1 MLAFKNRTGKLVIV
15 CDYDETVA
23 SKFCTTLVERGY
35 DNVFMLSGGSFA
47 NLEYV
52 DLNKTINVRKFS
64 LIDFVNSTDLI
75 NLQFSRSQSGVH
87 EVSN

>member
-1 MLAFKNRTGKLVIV
+1 MKSDFFSSRACNFETKDMLAFKNRTGKLVIV

-47 NLEYV
+47 NLK
-52 DLNKTINVRKFS
+52 NI
-64 LIDFVNSTDLI
+64 
-75 NLQFSRSQSGVH
+75 
-87 EVSN
+87 

>member
-47 NLEYV
+47 NL
-52 DLNKTINVRKFS
+52 KKI
-64 LIDFVNSTDLI
+64 
-75 NLQFSRSQSGVH
+75 
-87 EVSN
+87 